1 MDQLRLI
8 DFLLMLVGAGGGFL
22 IKVIWDAQ
30 TALREDLGDLEK
42 NLPREY
48 VRKIDWDRATD
59 GVTASIKEMRAEMA
73 DRLDQI
79 WHELKGKADK
89 P

>member
-1 MDQLRLI
+1 MDQLRLL
-8 DFLLMLVGAGGGFL
+8 DFLLMLVGAGSGFL
-22 IKVIWDAQ
+22 IKVIWDGL
-30 TALREDLGDLEK
+30 TALRKDLGDLEK

-59 GVTASIKEMRAEMA
+59 AVTASIKEMRAEMA

>member
-1 MDQLRLI
+1 MRLL
-8 DFLLMLVGAGGGFL
+8 DLLLLVIGTGGGWWM
-22 IKVIWDAQ
+22 KTMWDALQ
-30 TALREDLGDLEK
+30 KMREDFATLEK

-89 P
+89 